1 MQGVLH
7 QLFVWHSEYSLG
19 IPDVDS
25 QHRNLFRLGALL
37 DGLVGRGAGRQEI
50 APCLSALASAMRAH
64 FDLEEKFMSARATAG
79 YASHRADHERVYA
92 TVASLVPEV
101 SAGRADVSTTV
112 LESIDSWVCNHIVT
126 ADRTMAAELA

>member
-19 IPDVDS
+19 IRDIDS

-37 DGLVGRGAGRQEI
+37 DGLVSRGAGRQEI

-64 FDLEEKFMSARATAG
+64 FDLEEKFMSARATPG
-79 YASHRADHERVYA
+79 YASHRADHERIYA
-92 TVASLVPEV
+92 KVASLVPEV
-101 SAGRADVSTTV
+101 SAGSADVTPV
-112 LESIDSWVCNHIVT
+112 LLESIDAWVRKHIVT
-126 ADRTMAAELA
+126 ADRTMAAELG